1 MDGRHGHQLELAW
14 KEAAN
19 KSDRNKFFDPFEH
32 YKVIPTQEEGEED
45 EVNDSNEAV
54 DTPDSDAP
62 LEDNAL
68 LDEEN
73 PYYDDDNEEEE
84 EDPTEVPIL
93 KESMKRYNHD
103 GSLKLPHATKA
114 AYTAGAP
121 AGGKFAIVT
130 LANCPSQHKVSVD
143 DVIISNKL
151 KPVHKWSVGSVHTL
165 SSNDNGNVLLVG
177 DKDATHVGLPYVEGA
192 EVDVMVEEITRDQT
206 VLVFAK
212 KRRKNHRRK
221 NGFRRQVTFLRVL
234 DIRVPLEEKACD
246 GQEAKEDL
254 VA

>member
-1 MDGRHGHQLELAW
+1 MDGRHGQQLELAW

-19 KSDRNKFFDPFEH
+19 KSDRNQFFDPFEH
-32 YKVIPTQEEGEED
+32 YKVLPAENQELDEFEGSNEVVEDLDDTTLLDPEEHLEPTDEED
-45 EVNDSNEAV
+45 D
-54 DTPDSDAP
+54 
-62 LEDNAL
+62 
-68 LDEEN
+68 
-73 PYYDDDNEEEE
+73 E
-84 EDPTEVPIL
+84 EDPTAVPIL

-103 GSLKLPHATKA
+103 GSLILPHATKA

-121 AGGKFAIVT
+121 AGGTFAIVT
-130 LANCPSQHKVSVD
+130 LANCPSQHKVSID

-165 SSNDNGNVLLVG
+165 SSKDHNGNVLLVG
-177 DKDATHVGLPYVEGA
+177 NKDATHVGLPHVEGA

-234 DIRVPLEEKACD
+234 DIRVPLEEKAYNN
-246 GQEAKEDL
+246 GQEAGEEEDL